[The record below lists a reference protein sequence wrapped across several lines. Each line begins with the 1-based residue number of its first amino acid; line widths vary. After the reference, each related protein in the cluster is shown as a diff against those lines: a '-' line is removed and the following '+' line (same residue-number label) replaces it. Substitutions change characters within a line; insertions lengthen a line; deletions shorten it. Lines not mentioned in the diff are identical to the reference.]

1 MNCFPLCAI
10 ARSPLP
16 RVLCKSSSRSV
27 KWSIETSLSSLK
39 FNDSTS
45 TVWPVS
51 KLRVLTIQI
60 ELKSFNKYQNLI
72 FVMRIP
78 LYLKELFIYFKPKTM
93 KIKNK
98 NNVKLIISK
107 LVISK
112 ITYRAFRRH
121 RSWIQY
127 LFVTCSKIIP
137 TTRKKSKCT

>member
-10 ARSPLP
+10 AKSPLP

-51 KLRVLTIQI
+51 KLRALTIRI
-60 ELKSFNKYQNLI
+60 ELKSFDKYQNLI
-72 FVMRIP
+72 FLTRIAH
-78 LYLKELFIYFKPKTM
+78 YFKRNYLFISKPKAIR
-93 KIKNK
+93 IKNESNNK
-98 NNVKLIISK
+98 NKI
-107 LVISK
+107 ISK